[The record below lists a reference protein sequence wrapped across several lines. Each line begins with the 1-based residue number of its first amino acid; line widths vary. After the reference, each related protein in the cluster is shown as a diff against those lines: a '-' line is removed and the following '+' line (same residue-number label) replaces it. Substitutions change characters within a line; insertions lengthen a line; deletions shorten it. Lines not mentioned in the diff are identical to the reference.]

1 MGAETSVVDQRG
13 WEIVPG
19 DKGTAVDTGDLVV
32 GEDVTLVLCYEPLHT
47 ENVQV
52 PGLGV
57 AGQVTDLETGGS
69 RASAIAV
76 SIGSIAVAADTLD
89 GNRASGLALLEF
101 SLNLLEVTLD
111 KVLGR
116 VAGES
121 SMVVM
126 GAMLERN
133 SELKKRQ
140 EGKDHGHHAR
150 RLAEV
155 GHDEKK
161 VLFLSAY
168 T

>member
-1 MGAETSVVDQRG
+1 MGAETSIVQQRRG
-13 WEIVPG
+13 EVVPG
-19 DKGTAVDTGDLVV
+19 DKGTAVDTGDLVI
-32 GEDVTLVLCYEPLHT
+32 GEDVTLVLCHEPLHT
-47 ENVQV
+47 EKVQV

-57 AGQVTDLETGGS
+57 ASQVADLETGSS

-76 SIGSIAVAADTLD
+76 SIRSIAVAAGTLD
-89 GNRASGLALLEF
+89 GNGAPGLAFLEF
-101 SLNLLEVTLD
+101 SFDLLEVTLD

-121 SMVVM
+121 MVVAS
-126 GAMLERN
+126 AMLERN

-161 VLFLSAY
+161 VLF
-168 T
+168 